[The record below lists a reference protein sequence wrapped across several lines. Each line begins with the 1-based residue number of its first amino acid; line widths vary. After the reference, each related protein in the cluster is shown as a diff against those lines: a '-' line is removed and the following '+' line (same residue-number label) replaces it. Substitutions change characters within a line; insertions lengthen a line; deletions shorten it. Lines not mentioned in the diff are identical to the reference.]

1 MSERENWLTAL
12 RGREI
17 DGMAIVAR
25 MAAWAVLVVPL
36 VLLWLILFSP
46 LVEKIISQDDELDRL
61 ARLQAAYETRL
72 SKSDTTQEQQQAL
85 ETDLVR
91 SVLIWKVARRQ
102 DAENQMQAKL
112 RQLVINAHGKLRSIQ
127 IVSREKVNSDR
138 PRLPQADAVLSV
150 QKVQTIALKA
160 SISFRETELSAFI
173 EKLQAARPLL
183 GVSDLSIR
191 STRRPAG
198 TGKPPVVE
206 LHLDLSLYGFVWE
219 RI

>member
-1 MSERENWLTAL
+1 MSERRNWLTVL
-12 RGREI
+12 REREI

-25 MAAWAVLVVPL
+25 VAAWAVLVVPL

-46 LVEKIISQDDELDRL
+46 LVEKIISQNDELDRL

-72 SKSDTTQEQQQAL
+72 SKSDTTQEQQEAL
-85 ETDLVR
+85 EADLVR
-91 SVLIWKVARRQ
+91 SALIWKVARRQ

-127 IVSREKVNSDR
+127 IVSGENVNSGR
-138 PRLPQADAVLSV
+138 SPPQSADAVLSV
-150 QKVQTIALKA
+150 QKVERIALKA
-160 SISFRETELSAFI
+160 SVSFRETELAGFI
-173 EKLQAARPLL
+173 EKLQAAKPLL

-198 TGKPPVVE
+198 AGKPAVVE
-206 LHLDLSLYGFVWE
+206 LHLDLGLYSFVWE
-219 RI
+219 RT